1 MDTRAS
7 RGGVMLD
14 VLISDGDGRARR
26 AAAARLEKDGH
37 YVLEASDG
45 AYAIDLLRERTFD
58 VVVCDLTVPRVS
70 GLEVFRHVRRESPQT
85 AVVVTSASATIVR
98 NLSM

>member
-26 AAAARLEKDGH
+26 AAAARLEEDGH

-58 VVVCDLTVPRVS
+58 VVVCDLTVPRVWAWRSSDTS
-70 GLEVFRHVRRESPQT
+70 GESRRE
-85 AVVVTSASATIVR
+85 R
-98 NLSM
+98 LSS